1 MANNS
6 ENILSKA
13 RQKGLAT
20 PAAGMSAPDG
30 YFEDFNA
37 RMAAMLPERPEVEST
52 AADEGLRDTS
62 LWFKVRPYVYMAAMF
77 AGIWCM
83 LQIFTSVTDSGK
95 LRPISE
101 NAVLAKALAS
111 DDFVMDYVYDDINSW
126 DIVDEMMDDSTVDD
140 NIVLD
145 VITDSDSDIS
155 GDYILPQ

>member
-1 MANNS
+1 
-6 ENILSKA
+6 
-13 RQKGLAT
+13 
-20 PAAGMSAPDG
+20 
-30 YFEDFNA
+30 
-37 RMAAMLPERPEVEST
+37 
-52 AADEGLRDTS
+52 
-62 LWFKVRPYVYMAAMF
+62 
-77 AGIWCM
+77 
-83 LQIFTSVTDSGK
+83 SVTDSGK

-111 DDFVMDYVYDDINSW
+111 DDLVMDYVYDDINSW